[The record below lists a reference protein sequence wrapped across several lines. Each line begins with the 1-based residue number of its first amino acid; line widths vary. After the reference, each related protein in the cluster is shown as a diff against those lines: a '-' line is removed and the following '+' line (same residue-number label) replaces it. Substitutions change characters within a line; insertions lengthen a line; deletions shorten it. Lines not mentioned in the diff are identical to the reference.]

1 VQSFTELGADVYQRV
16 SPAIEEKIMWMTR
29 RHVLASASAGMAGAA
44 LPHFAFPQGE
54 AIKLGTIADTSG
66 PLQPFGTQKLQCI
79 QLAIEEIN
87 NSGGLL
93 GRKVELV
100 SYDAQSND
108 QFYAQYAQQIALRD
122 RVAAVH
128 AGLQSSSREVIRP
141 IFRRANAL
149 YFYNT
154 PYEGGVCDRN
164 AFCTGTTP
172 GQLLAKLLPFMIK
185 KFGNKIYVLA
195 ADYNFGQLSERWT
208 RKIANENGAEV
219 IASEF
224 FPLDVNQF
232 GPTIGKI
239 QAAKPN
245 FIVNTFVGPG
255 HAAFYGQW
263 TGAGMKKEIPI
274 ASQTFGEG
282 GEQLRMP
289 PELSEG
295 IFVCYNY
302 LEELNR
308 PANKAFLERFR
319 NKFGNNYGY
328 ISDLGMS
335 EYMGVRIWS
344 EAVKKASSIEREG
357 VIKALETGISLEG
370 PGGEMAVDPKTHHFV
385 FDMHLAEMKS
395 RKFQI
400 LQSFNQVQPTNPDGI
415 CDLIKNPDTNQQFEP
430 KL

>member
-1 VQSFTELGADVYQRV
+1 MS
-16 SPAIEEKIMWMTR
+16 ITR
-29 RHVLASASAGMAGAA
+29 RRAIAAAAATAAAGLSFPRFAA
-44 LPHFAFPQGE
+44 AQGSS
-54 AIKLGTIADTSG
+54 IKMGVIADTSG
-66 PLQPFGTQKLQCI
+66 PLQPFGVQKLQCV
-79 QLAIEEIN
+79 QLAVEEIN
-87 NSGGLL
+87 AAGGLL
-93 GRKVELV
+93 GRKIELV
-100 SYDAQSND
+100 TYDSQSTD
-108 QFYAQYAQQIALRD
+108 QLYAQFAQQLALRD
-122 RVAAVH
+122 RVDVVH

-141 IFRRANAL
+141 ILRRANRL

-172 GQLLAKLLPFMIK
+172 GQLLANLLPFMIK
-185 KFGNKIYVLA
+185 KFGRKIYVLA
-195 ADYNFGQLSERWT
+195 ADYNFGQLSEKWT
-208 RKIANENGAEV
+208 RKIAKENGAEV

-263 TGAGMKKEIPI
+263 AGAGMKKEIPI
-274 ASQTFGEG
+274 ASQTFGEA
-282 GEQLRMP
+282 GEHLRMP
-289 PELSEG
+289 QEISEG

-302 LEELNR
+302 FEELDR

-319 NKFGNNYGY
+319 KKFGANYGY

-344 EAVKKASSIEREG
+344 EAVKKAGSVDREP
-357 VIKALETGISLEG
+357 VIKALEAGLSLEG
-370 PGGEMAVDPKTHHFV
+370 PGGTMAVDPKTHHFV
-385 FDMHLAEMKS
+385 FDMHLAEAKS
-395 RKFQI
+395 RKFEI
-400 LQSFNQVQPTNPDGI
+400 LQSFAQVQPTNPDGV
-415 CDLIKNPDTNQQFEP
+415 CDLLKNPATNQQFEP

>member
-1 VQSFTELGADVYQRV
+1 MQLS
-16 SPAIEEKIMWMTR
+16 R
-29 RHVLASASAGMAGAA
+29 RSLMASASAVAASVALPRLGAA
-44 LPHFAFPQGE
+44 QG
-54 AIKLGTIADTSG
+54 APIKLGTICDTSG

-79 QLAIEEIN
+79 QLAVEELN
-87 NSGGLL
+87 AAGGLL
-93 GRKVELV
+93 GRKIEVV
-100 SYDAQSND
+100 AYDSQSND
-108 QFYAQYAQQIALRD
+108 QFYAQFAQQIALRD
-122 RVAAVH
+122 RVAVVH

-141 IFRRANAL
+141 ILRRANAL

-164 AFCTGTTP
+164 AFNTGTTP
-172 GQLLAKLLPFMIK
+172 GQLLANLLPFMIN
-185 KFGNKIYVLA
+185 KFGKRIYVLA
-195 ADYNFGQLSERWT
+195 ADYNFGQLSEKWT
-208 RKIANENGAEV
+208 RKIAKENGAEV
-219 IASEF
+219 VASEF

-239 QAAKPN
+239 QAAKPS

-263 TGAGMKKEIPI
+263 AGTGLKKEIPI

-282 GEQLRMP
+282 GEHLRMP

-295 IFVCYNY
+295 VFVCYNY
-302 LEELNR
+302 FEELDL
-308 PANKAFLERFR
+308 PANSAFLQRFKQ
-319 NKFGNNYGY
+319 KFGANYGY

-335 EYMGVRIWS
+335 EYMGVLIWA
-344 EAVKKASSIEREG
+344 EAVKKAGSIDREP
-357 VIKALETGISLEG
+357 VIKALEAGISVAG
-370 PGGEMAVDPKTHHFV
+370 PGGTMTVEPKTHHFI

-400 LQSFNQVQPTNPDGI
+400 LQSFRQVQPTNPDGV
-415 CDLIKNPDTNQQFEP
+415 CDLIKNPNTNQQFEP

>member
-1 VQSFTELGADVYQRV
+1 MRIS
-16 SPAIEEKIMWMTR
+16 R
-29 RHVLASASAGMAGAA
+29 RGLMASTSAAAAA
-44 LPHFAFPQGE
+44 LALPRFAVAQGG

-87 NSGGLL
+87 AAGGLL
-93 GRKVELV
+93 GRKIELV
-100 SYDAQSND
+100 SYDSQSND
-108 QFYAQYAQQIALRD
+108 QFYAQFAQQIALRD
-122 RVAAVH
+122 RVAVVH

-141 IFRRANAL
+141 IFRRANTL

-164 AFCTGTTP
+164 TLNTGTTP
-172 GQLLAKLLPFMIK
+172 GQLLANLLPFMIN
-185 KFGNKIYVLA
+185 KFGKKIYVLA
-195 ADYNFGQLSERWT
+195 ADYNFGQLSEKWT
-208 RKIANENGAEV
+208 RKIAKENGAEV

-239 QAAKPN
+239 QTAKPS

-255 HAAFYGQW
+255 HGAFYGQW
-263 TGAGMKKEIPI
+263 AGTGMKKEIPI

-282 GEQLRMP
+282 GEHLRMP

-295 IFVCYNY
+295 VFVCYNY
-302 LEELNR
+302 FEELDL
-308 PANKAFLERFR
+308 PANEAFLQNFKQ
-319 NKFGNNYGY
+319 KFGANYGY

-335 EYMGVRIWS
+335 EYMGVRLWA
-344 EAVKKASSIEREG
+344 EAVKKAGSIDREP
-357 VIKALETGISLEG
+357 VINALETGISLAG
-370 PGGEMAVDPKTHHFV
+370 PGGTMTIEPKTHHCI
-385 FDMHLAEMKS
+385 FDMHLAEMKN

-400 LQSFNQVQPTNPDGI
+400 LQSFKQVQPTNPDGV
-415 CDLIKNPDTNQQFEP
+415 CDLIKNPNTNQQFEP

>member
-1 VQSFTELGADVYQRV
+1 MTISRRQAIALG
-16 SPAIEEKIMWMTR
+16 
-29 RHVLASASAGMAGAA
+29 SAGVAGSF
-44 LPHFAFPQGE
+44 LPRFAFGQGN

-66 PLQPFGTQKLQCI
+66 PLQPFGTQKLQCL

-87 NSGGLL
+87 NAGGLL
-93 GRKVELV
+93 GRKIELV
-100 SYDAQSND
+100 TYDAQSND

-122 RVAAVH
+122 RVAVVH

-141 IFRRANAL
+141 ILRRANTL

-172 GQLLAKLLPFMIK
+172 GQLLANLLPFMIK
-185 KFGNKIYVLA
+185 KFGKKIYVLA
-195 ADYNFGQLSERWT
+195 ADYNFGQLSEKWT
-208 RKIANENGAEV
+208 RRIAKDNGAEV

-232 GPTIGKI
+232 GATIGKI
-239 QAAKPN
+239 QAAKPD

-263 TGAGMKKEIPI
+263 TGAGMKKQIPI
-274 ASQTFGEG
+274 ASQTYGEA
-282 GEQLRMP
+282 GEHLRMP
-289 PELSEG
+289 AELSEG

-302 LEELNR
+302 FEELDR
-308 PANKAFLERFR
+308 PANKAFLARFR
-319 NKFGNNYGY
+319 AKFGANYGY
-328 ISDLGMS
+328 VSDLGMS
-335 EYMGVRIWS
+335 EYMGVRIWAK
-344 EAVKKASSIEREG
+344 AVKRANSIDREA
-357 VIKALETGISLEG
+357 VIKALEAGISLDG
-370 PGGEMAVDPKTHHFV
+370 PGGMMITDPKTHHFV
-385 FDMHLAEMKS
+385 FDMHLAEVKD

-400 LQSFNQVQPTNPDGI
+400 LQSFDKVQPTNPDGV
-415 CDLIKNPDTNQQFEP
+415 CDLIKNPATNQQFEP

>member
-1 VQSFTELGADVYQRV
+1 
-16 SPAIEEKIMWMTR
+16 MWMSR
-29 RHVLASASAGMAGAA
+29 RHLLASTSATVVGAGLPRLAFAQSEA
-44 LPHFAFPQGE
+44 L
-54 AIKLGTIADTSG
+54 KLGTIADTSG

-79 QLAIEEIN
+79 QLAIDEIN

-108 QFYAQYAQQIALRD
+108 QLYAQYAQQIALRD

-149 YFYNT
+149 FFYNT

-164 AFCTGTTP
+164 SFCTGTTP
-172 GQLLAKLLPFMIK
+172 GQLLANLLPFMIK

-208 RKIANENGAEV
+208 RKIAGENGAEV

-224 FPLDVNQF
+224 FPLNVNQF

-239 QAAKPN
+239 QAAKPG

-263 TGAGMKKEIPI
+263 AGAGMKNEIPI

-289 PELSEG
+289 PDLSEG

-302 LEELNR
+302 FEELDR
-308 PANKAFLERFR
+308 PANKSFLDRFKT
-319 NKFGNNYGY
+319 KFGATYGY

-335 EYMGVRIWS
+335 EYMGVLFWA
-344 EAVKKASSIEREG
+344 EAVKKAGTIEREP

-370 PGGEMAVDPKTHHFV
+370 PGGKMTADPKTHHFV
-385 FDMHLAEMKS
+385 FDMHLAEMKD
-395 RKFQI
+395 RKFRI
-400 LQSFNQVQPTNPDGI
+400 LQSFQEVPPTNPDGI
-415 CDLIKNPDTNQQFEP
+415 CDLIKHPETNQQFEP

>member
-1 VQSFTELGADVYQRV
+1 MRIS
-16 SPAIEEKIMWMTR
+16 R
-29 RHVLASASAGMAGAA
+29 RRLLAGASVGA
-44 LPHFAFPQGE
+44 ASVTLPRFVAAQGA
-54 AIKLGTIADTSG
+54 AIKLGTICDTSG
-66 PLQPFGTQKLQCI
+66 PLQPFGMQKLQCI

-87 NSGGLL
+87 AAGGLL
-93 GRKVELV
+93 GRKIELV

-108 QFYAQYAQQIALRD
+108 QFYAQFAQQIALRD
-122 RVAAVH
+122 RVSVVH

-141 IFRRANAL
+141 ILRRANTL

-164 AFCTGTTP
+164 AFNTGTTP
-172 GQLLAKLLPFMIK
+172 GQLLANLLPFMIN
-185 KFGNKIYVLA
+185 KFGKRIYVLA
-195 ADYNFGQLSERWT
+195 ADYNFGQLSEKWT
-208 RKIANENGAEV
+208 RKIAKENGAEV

-239 QAAKPN
+239 QAAKPS

-263 TGAGMKKEIPI
+263 AGAGMKKEIPI

-282 GEQLRMP
+282 GEHLRMP

-295 IFVCYNY
+295 VFVCYNY
-302 LEELNR
+302 FEELDL
-308 PANKAFLERFR
+308 PANQAFLGRFKQ
-319 NKFGNNYGY
+319 KFGANYGY

-335 EYMGVRIWS
+335 EYMGVRLWA
-344 EAVKKASSIEREG
+344 EAVKKAGSIDREP
-357 VIKALETGISLEG
+357 VIKALEAGISVAG
-370 PGGEMAVDPKTHHFV
+370 PGGAMTIDPKTHHCV

-400 LQSFNQVQPTNPDGI
+400 LQSFRQVPPTNPDGV
-415 CDLIKNPDTNQQFEP
+415 CDLIKNPNTNQQFEP